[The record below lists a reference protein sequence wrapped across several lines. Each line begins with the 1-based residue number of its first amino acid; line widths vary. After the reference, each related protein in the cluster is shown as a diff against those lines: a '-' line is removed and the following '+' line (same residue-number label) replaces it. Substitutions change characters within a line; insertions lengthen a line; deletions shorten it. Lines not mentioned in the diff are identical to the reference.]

1 MVCWIIFS
9 SRHWIKERIIYI
21 TKPFYMFTIFIF
33 RVIRWK
39 RDISSASSKFYCTV
53 IVFVFLLPLNILP
66 IISVTFITPTCPPG
80 MPGISKVGNILL
92 LSLTLIE
99 TSPSSNSLFLNLS
112 LKIFLLSS
120 VAFSPTIEFT
130 IVFSAKIKAFLAKA
144 LRAFSLTKTIAAST
158 KSRII
163 ESTSRPTYP
172 ISVNFVASIF
182 MNGAPASFAKRRAI
196 SVLPTPV

>member
-1 MVCWIIFS
+1 MS
-9 SRHWIKERIIYI
+9 
-21 TKPFYMFTIFIF
+21 
-33 RVIRWK
+33 
-39 RDISSASSKFYCTV
+39 ISSKNTIPSLLTRSMASLIILSSSISLSLSSLINISRASFTFTV